1 MSPIFRSRRPVR
13 YGYMSV
19 RSGSHRW
26 TWASTMRSIS
36 AAIWSSLVTSLPNP
50 VVVPPRS
57 GQLLSDHASHRAVDP
72 SGNGGTS
79 EGDRRSR
86 SRVTPEPQPP
96 RSGDQLRSGEGAGLR
111 TAHEVRHQLG
121 DGPALVLVCGLDAD
135 RERVDPVRG
144 RGVSRP

>member
-36 AAIWSSLVTSLPNP
+36 AAIWSSFVTSLPNS

-57 GQLLSDHASHRAVDP
+57 GQLLSEHASHRAVEP
-72 SGNGGTS
+72 SGNGRTS
-79 EGDRRSR
+79 ECDRGRR
-86 SRVTPEPQPP
+86 SRVTPEPQPT
-96 RSGDQLRSGEGAGLR
+96 RSGDQLRTREGADLR
-111 TAHEVRHQLG
+111 TAYEVRHQLG
-121 DGPALVLVCGLDAD
+121 
-135 RERVDPVRG
+135 
-144 RGVSRP
+144 